1 MNSRFQAFFP
11 VDRTPKVGGSPPP
24 SVTRTPCDLDAG
36 QPLYAA
42 GSTGQAWRVTD
53 GVIRLDHAGQAGEHR
68 FASLAIAGDI
78 VGCETLLFGSYTFNA
93 TALTPC
99 RLQPWPEGDT
109 ASSSAGLLA
118 SLAQAQAQKRAA
130 DLLALRGG
138 QASAR
143 VLGLIRLLA
152 DRSGQVILPTRQDIA
167 DITDLRFETIS
178 RIISNLQRE
187 HLLSPLRIA
196 GIHATRSYRLAPGAF
211 A

>member
-1 MNSRFQAFFP
+1 MLVKNRLLLKLPKFTGLLRRSRN
-11 VDRTPKVGGSPPP
+11 
-24 SVTRTPCDLDAG
+24 
-36 QPLYAA
+36 PL
-42 GSTGQAWRVTD
+42 
-53 GVIRLDHAGQAGEHR
+53 R
-68 FASLAIAGDI
+68 FALPFKPRLLNISLAIAGDI

-109 ASSSAGLLA
+109 ATSGTGLLE
-118 SLAQAQAQKRAA
+118 SLAQAQKRAA